1 MTELLIILLVI
12 LAVLLGVAVGLL
24 YVGVVGRETRA
35 KQKQAIIKAT
45 PSQVTELINLL
56 RYDGTEQE

>member
-12 LAVLLGVAVGLL
+12 LAVLLGVALGLL
-24 YVGVVGRETRA
+24 YVGVVGKETRA
-35 KQKQAIIKAT
+35 KQKKALIKAT
-45 PSQVTELINLL
+45 PSQVIELINLL

>member
-1 MTELLIILLVI
+1 MTELLIILIVI
-12 LAVLLGVAVGLL
+12 LAVMLGIALGLL
-24 YVGVVGRETRA
+24 YVGVVGKEKREGHRKA
-35 KQKQAIIKAT
+35 LIKAT